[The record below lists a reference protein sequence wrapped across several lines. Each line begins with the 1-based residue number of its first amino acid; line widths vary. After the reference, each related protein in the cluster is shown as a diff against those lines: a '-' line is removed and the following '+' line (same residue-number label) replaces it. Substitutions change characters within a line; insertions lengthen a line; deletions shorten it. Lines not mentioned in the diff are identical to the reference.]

1 MVSRGTGLS
10 DFTRF
15 LQLQA
20 VQFDK
25 MFTQMASLVQAVV
38 NRRSIPVH
46 RGSIDAGPLGRDYS
60 HGGIFLPLC

>member
-38 NRRSIPVH
+38 NRGSIP
-46 RGSIDAGPLGRDYS
+46 RSIDATPLGRDTS
-60 HGGIFLPLC
+60 HVGISLPLC

>member
-38 NRRSIPVH
+38 NRGSIPW
-46 RGSIDAGPLGRDYS
+46 SIDAAPLGRDTS
-60 HGGIFLPLC
+60 HVCISLPLC